1 MEHSPDNM
9 INEIDKVVGGTPYRR
24 MKFKPSKLH
33 YLILS
38 LHMRMICQRWKKTLK
53 KYLNS

>member
-9 INEIDKVVGGTPYRR
+9 INEIDKVVGGTPLSQDEIQT
-24 MKFKPSKLH
+24 FKTA
-33 YLILS
+33 LS
-38 LHMRMICQRWKKTLK
+38 DFIATYENDLPEMEKTLK